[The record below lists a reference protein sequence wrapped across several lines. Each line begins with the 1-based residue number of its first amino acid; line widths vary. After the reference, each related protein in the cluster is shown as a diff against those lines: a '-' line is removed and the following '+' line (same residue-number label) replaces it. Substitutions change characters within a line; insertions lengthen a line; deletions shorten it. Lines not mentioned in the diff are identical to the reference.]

1 MPGIRPAPRLSLLG
15 LTALR
20 LLHEQPMHPYEMAR
34 LIRERRIDEVL
45 QLKRGSL
52 YHAVERLARDGLVEA
67 AETSREG
74 RRPERTVYRLTEAGR
89 DEYEARLRAL
99 TSDVVYEPTRFTA
112 AVQFLSSLPP
122 REALRLLEL
131 RLVGLEALV
140 ARFDAVLRMGLDRV
154 HVLEVEYARA
164 LAAAEL
170 DWVGGVADDLRDGR
184 LAWGHAAPERPSLRL
199 VRGSDAS

>member
-1 MPGIRPAPRLSLLG
+1 
-15 LTALR
+15 
-20 LLHEQPMHPYEMAR
+20 MHPYEMAR

-52 YHAVERLARDGLVEA
+52 YHAVERLVRDGLVEA
-67 AETSREG
+67 AETCREG

-99 TSDVVYEPTRFTA
+99 TADVVYEPTRFTA

-122 REALRLLEL
+122 AEALRLLTL
-131 RLVGLEALV
+131 RLAGLEGLV
-140 ARFDAVLRMGLDRV
+140 ATFDAVLRMGIERV
-154 HVLEVEYARA
+154 HLLEVEYARS

-170 DWVGGVADDLRDGR
+170 EWVRGVVADLRAGR
-184 LAWGHAAPERPSLRL
+184 LAWGDEDAAVPALR
-199 VRGSDAS
+199 VVGDEQGGA

>member
-20 LLHEQPMHPYEMAR
+20 LLHERSMHPYEMAR

-52 YHAVERLARDGLVEA
+52 YHAVERLVRDGLVEA
-67 AETSREG
+67 VETCREG

-89 DEYEARLRAL
+89 DEYEARLRSL
-99 TSDVVYEPTRFTA
+99 TADVHYEPTRFTA

-122 REALRLLEL
+122 REALKLLEL
-131 RLVGLEALV
+131 RLVGLEGLV
-140 ARFDAVLRMGLDRV
+140 ATFDAVLRIGLERV
-154 HVLEVEYARA
+154 HVLEVEYARS

-170 DWVGGVADDLRDGR
+170 DWVRGVAADLRAGR
-184 LAWGHAAPERPSLRL
+184 LTWGDEVAAVTPPLRL
-199 VRGSDAS
+199 VEEQSA

>member
-20 LLHEQPMHPYEMAR
+20 LLHERPMHPYEMAR

-52 YHAVERLARDGLVEA
+52 YHAVERLVRDGLVA
-67 AETSREG
+67 PVETCREG
-74 RRPERTVYRLTEAGR
+74 RRPERTVYRLTDAGR

-99 TSDVVYEPTRFTA
+99 TADVQYEPTRFTA

-131 RLVGLEALV
+131 RLVGLEGLV
-140 ARFDAVLRMGLDRV
+140 ATFDAVLRMGLERV
-154 HVLEVEYARA
+154 HVLEVEYARG

-170 DWVGGVADDLRDGR
+170 EWVRGVAADLRAGR
-184 LAWGHAAPERPSLRL
+184 LKWGEEPALAPPLRL
-199 VRGSDAS
+199 VDEEPA

>member
-20 LLHEQPMHPYEMAR
+20 LLHERPMHPYEMAR

-52 YHAVERLARDGLVEA
+52 YHAVERLVRDGLV
-67 AETSREG
+67 
-74 RRPERTVYRLTEAGR
+74 
-89 DEYEARLRAL
+89 
-99 TSDVVYEPTRFTA
+99 
-112 AVQFLSSLPP
+112 
-122 REALRLLEL
+122 
-131 RLVGLEALV
+131 EALV

-154 HVLEVEYARA
+154 HVLAVEYARG

-170 DWVGGVADDLRDGR
+170 EWVRGVAADLRAGR
-184 LAWGHAAPERPSLRL
+184 L
-199 VRGSDAS
+199 